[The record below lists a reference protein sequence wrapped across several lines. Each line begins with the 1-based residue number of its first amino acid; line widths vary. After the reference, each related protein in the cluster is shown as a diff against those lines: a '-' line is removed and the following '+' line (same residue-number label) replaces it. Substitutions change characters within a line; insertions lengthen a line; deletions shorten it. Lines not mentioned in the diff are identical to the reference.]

1 MLSTQTDS
9 RRTSAVRAST
19 KGKIRMKEIIL
30 CKYGEIALKGL
41 NKSTFESMMMKSIRR
56 RLKKFGDIKIT
67 KAQSTVYVEPLDEDI
82 DVDEV
87 VDRLSKIFGI
97 IKLCRCGVLEKS
109 MESILND
116 SIEYIREDLECAKTF
131 KVDAKRSDKKFP
143 YKSPDI
149 CIELGGKILQQFP
162 HLTVDVHKP
171 DVTVTVE
178 VREHNAFVHA
188 GKLDGAG
195 GIPVGSS
202 GKALLL
208 LSGGIDSPV
217 AGYMMAKRG
226 AVIDAIHFEAPPY
239 TSDRARMKVEKLA
252 KIITNYCGDIAF
264 YCVPFTEIQETLRD
278 RCPEEFFTI
287 LMRRLMMEIAQRIA
301 EKNGAQALVTGES
314 LGQVAS
320 QTMYAMVCTDAACR
334 LPVFRPCI
342 GLDKTE
348 IIETARKIDTFETS
362 ILPYEDCCTVFT
374 PRHPKTRPSLE
385 AVEKAQALCDWEQL
399 IRQAVEQTTV
409 TMIRLE

>member
-1 MLSTQTDS
+1 
-9 RRTSAVRAST
+9 
-19 KGKIRMKEIIL
+19 
-30 CKYGEIALKGL
+30 
-41 NKSTFESMMMKSIRR
+41 MMMKSIRR
-56 RLKKFGDIKIT
+56 RLKKFGEINIT
-67 KAQSTVYVEPLDEDI
+67 KAQSTVYVEPVDDNI

-97 IKLCRCGVLEKS
+97 IKLCRCCVVEKT
-109 MESILND
+109 MDAILND
-116 SIEYIREDLECAKTF
+116 SIEYIREDMEAARTF

-149 CIELGGKILQQFP
+149 CNELGGKLLETFP
-162 HLTVDVHKP
+162 HLSVDVHKP

-178 VREHNAFVHA
+178 VREKYAFIHA
-188 GKLDGAG
+188 GKLEGAG

-202 GKALLL
+202 GKAMLL

-217 AGYMMAKRG
+217 AGYMMSKRG

-239 TSDRARMKVEKLA
+239 TSERAKQKVEKLA
-252 KIITNYCGDIAF
+252 KKMTEYCGDIAF
-264 YCVPFTEIQETLRD
+264 YCVPFTQIQETLRD
-278 RCPEEFFTI
+278 KCPEELFTI

-301 EKNGAQALVTGES
+301 VREGCQALVTGES

-320 QTMYAMVCTDAACR
+320 QTMYAMVCTDAVCR
-334 LPVFRPCI
+334 IPVFRPCV

-348 IIETARKIDTFETS
+348 IIDISRKIDTFETS

-374 PRHPKTRPSLE
+374 PKHPKTRPELG
-385 AVEKAQALCDWEQL
+385 AVEAAQARVDWEEL
-399 IRQAVEQTTV
+399 IQKAVSQTTCS
-409 TMIRLE
+409 MIKL

>member
-1 MLSTQTDS
+1 
-9 RRTSAVRAST
+9 
-19 KGKIRMKEIIL
+19 MKEIIL

-56 RLKKFGDIKIT
+56 RLKKFGEINIT
-67 KAQSTVYVEPLDEDI
+67 KAQSTVYVEPVDDNI

-97 IKLCRCGVLEKS
+97 IKLCRCCVVEKT
-109 MESILND
+109 MNAILND
-116 SIEYIREDLECAKTF
+116 SIEYIREDMEAARTF

-149 CIELGGKILQQFP
+149 CNELGGKLLETFP
-162 HLTVDVHKP
+162 HLSVDVHKP

-178 VREHNAFVHA
+178 VREKYAFINA
-188 GKLDGAG
+188 GKLEGAG

-202 GKALLL
+202 GKAMLL

-217 AGYMMAKRG
+217 AGYMMSKRG

-239 TSDRARMKVEKLA
+239 TSERAKQKVEKLA
-252 KIITNYCGDIAF
+252 KKMTEYCGDIAF
-264 YCVPFTEIQETLRD
+264 YCVPFTQIQETLRD
-278 RCPEEFFTI
+278 KCPEELFTI

-301 EKNGAQALVTGES
+301 VRESCQALVTGES

-320 QTMYAMVCTDAACR
+320 QTMYAMVCTDAVCR
-334 LPVFRPCI
+334 IPVFRPCV

-348 IIETARKIDTFETS
+348 IIDISRKIDTFETS

-374 PRHPKTRPSLE
+374 PKHPKTRPELG
-385 AVEKAQALCDWEQL
+385 AVEAAQARVDWEEL
-399 IRQAVEQTTV
+399 IQKAVSQTTCS
-409 TMIRLE
+409 MIKLE

>member
-1 MLSTQTDS
+1 
-9 RRTSAVRAST
+9 
-19 KGKIRMKEIIL
+19 MKEIIL

-56 RLKKFGDIKIT
+56 RLKKFGEINIT
-67 KAQSTVYVEPLDEDI
+67 KAQSTVYVEPVDDNI

-97 IKLCRCGVLEKS
+97 IKLCRCCVVEKT
-109 MESILND
+109 MDAILND
-116 SIEYIREDLECAKTF
+116 SIEYIREDMEAARTF

-149 CIELGGKILQQFP
+149 CNELGGKLLETFP
-162 HLTVDVHKP
+162 HLSVDVHKP

-178 VREHNAFVHA
+178 VREKYAFIHA
-188 GKLDGAG
+188 GKLEGAG

-202 GKALLL
+202 GKAMLL

-217 AGYMMAKRG
+217 AGYMMSKRG

-239 TSDRARMKVEKLA
+239 TSERAKQKVEKLA
-252 KIITNYCGDIAF
+252 KKMTEYCGDIAF
-264 YCVPFTEIQETLRD
+264 YCVPFTKIQETLRD
-278 RCPEEFFTI
+278 KCPEELFTI

-301 EKNGAQALVTGES
+301 VREGCQALVTGES

-320 QTMYAMVCTDAACR
+320 QTMYAMVCTDAVCR
-334 LPVFRPCI
+334 IPVFRPCV

-348 IIETARKIDTFETS
+348 IIDISRKIDTFETS

-374 PRHPKTRPSLE
+374 PKHPKTRPELG
-385 AVEKAQALCDWEQL
+385 AVEAAQARVDWEEL
-399 IRQAVEQTTV
+399 IQKAVSQTTCS
-409 TMIRLE
+409 MIKLE

>member
-1 MLSTQTDS
+1 
-9 RRTSAVRAST
+9 
-19 KGKIRMKEIIL
+19 MKEIIL
-30 CKYGEIALKGL
+30 CKYGELALKGQ

-67 KAQSTVYVEPLDEDI
+67 KAQSTVYVQPLEDSI

-87 VDRLSKIFGI
+87 VDRLSRIFGI

-116 SIEYIREDLECAKTF
+116 SIEYIREDMERARTF

-143 YKSPDI
+143 HKSPEI
-149 CIELGGKILQQFP
+149 CTELGAKILTAFP
-162 HLTVDVHKP
+162 HLTVDVHNP

-178 VREHNAFVHA
+178 VREENAFVHA
-188 GKLDGAG
+188 GKLEGAG

-226 AVIDAIHFEAPPY
+226 AVIDAVHFEAPPY
-239 TSDRARMKVEKLA
+239 TSDRAKMKVEKLA
-252 KIITNYCGDIAF
+252 KLMTAYCGDIRF
-264 YCVPFTEIQETLRD
+264 HCVPFTKIQETLRD
-278 RCPEEFFTI
+278 NCPEEYFTI

-301 EKNGAQALVTGES
+301 EKEGAQALVTGES

-320 QTMYAMVCTDAACR
+320 QTMFAMVCTDAACR
-334 LPVFRPCI
+334 MPVFRPCI

-348 IIETARKIDTFETS
+348 IIDIARKIDTFETS

-374 PRHPKTRPSLE
+374 PKHPKTRPELG
-385 AVEKAQALCDWEQL
+385 AVETAQSRVDWEPYITQALADTSSY
-399 IRQAVEQTTV
+399 IIK
-409 TMIRLE
+409 MD

>member
-1 MLSTQTDS
+1 M
-9 RRTSAVRAST
+9 
-19 KGKIRMKEIIL
+19 KMKEIIL

-56 RLKKFGDIKIT
+56 RLKKFGEIKIT
-67 KAQSTVYVEPLDEDI
+67 KAQSTVYVEPMSEDI
-82 DVDEV
+82 DTDEV

-97 IKLCRCGVLEKS
+97 IKLCRCCVLEKS
-109 MESILND
+109 LDSIIND
-116 SIEYIREDLECAKTF
+116 SIEYIRPDLECARTF
-131 KVDAKRSDKKFP
+131 KVEAKRSDKKFP
-143 YKSPDI
+143 HKSPEI
-149 CIELGGKILQQFP
+149 CIELGGKILKEFP

-171 DVTVTVE
+171 DVVVMVE
-178 VREHNAFVHA
+178 VREQNAFVHA
-188 GKLDGAG
+188 GNLDGAG

-202 GKALLL
+202 GKAMLL

-226 AVIDAIHFEAPPY
+226 AVIDAVHFEAPPY
-239 TSDRARMKVEKLA
+239 TSDRARMKVEQLA
-252 KIITNYCGDIAF
+252 KKITDYCGDVAF
-264 YCVPFTEIQETLRD
+264 YCVPFTKIQETLRD
-278 RCPEEFFTI
+278 KCPEEYFTI

-348 IIETARKIDTFETS
+348 IIDVARKIDTFETS

-374 PRHPKTRPSLE
+374 PRHPKTRPTLE
-385 AVEKAQALCDWEQL
+385 AVEKAQALYDWEDM
-399 IRQAVEQTTV
+399 IAEAVEQTTV
-409 TMIRLE
+409 KMIKLE

>member
-1 MLSTQTDS
+1 
-9 RRTSAVRAST
+9 
-19 KGKIRMKEIIL
+19 MKEIIL

-56 RLKKFGDIKIT
+56 RLKKFGEINIT
-67 KAQSTVYVEPLDEDI
+67 KAQSTVYVEPVDDNI

-97 IKLCRCGVLEKS
+97 IKLCRCCVVEKT
-109 MESILND
+109 MDAILND
-116 SIEYIREDLECAKTF
+116 SIEYIREDMEAARTF

-149 CIELGGKILQQFP
+149 CNELGGKLLETFP
-162 HLTVDVHKP
+162 HLSVDVHKP

-178 VREHNAFVHA
+178 VREKYAFIHA
-188 GKLDGAG
+188 GKLEGAG

-202 GKALLL
+202 GKAMLL

-217 AGYMMAKRG
+217 AGYMMSKRG
-226 AVIDAIHFEAPPY
+226 AVIDTIHFEAPPY
-239 TSDRARMKVEKLA
+239 TSERAKQKVEKLA
-252 KIITNYCGDIAF
+252 KKMTEYCGDIAF
-264 YCVPFTEIQETLRD
+264 YCVPFTQIQETLRD
-278 RCPEEFFTI
+278 KCPEELFTI

-301 EKNGAQALVTGES
+301 VREGCQALVTGES

-320 QTMYAMVCTDAACR
+320 QTMYAMVCTDAVCR
-334 LPVFRPCI
+334 IPVFRPCV

-348 IIETARKIDTFETS
+348 IIDISRKIDTFETS

-374 PRHPKTRPSLE
+374 PKHPKTRPELG
-385 AVEKAQALCDWEQL
+385 AVEAAQARVDWEEL
-399 IRQAVEQTTV
+399 IQKAVSQTTCS
-409 TMIRLE
+409 MIKLE

>member
-1 MLSTQTDS
+1 
-9 RRTSAVRAST
+9 
-19 KGKIRMKEIIL
+19 MKEIIL

-56 RLKKFGDIKIT
+56 RLKKFGEIKIT
-67 KAQSTVYVEPLDEDI
+67 KAQSTVYIEPVDENI

-149 CIELGGKILQQFP
+149 CIELGGKILQEFP

-348 IIETARKIDTFETS
+348 IIETARNIDTFETS

-399 IRQAVEQTTV
+399 IQQAVEQTTV